1 MKEHKTAYEQYRK
14 EVYRIA
20 WRVQYRA
27 KVVKRRE
34 CSFNGYEPAVTSFT
48 TSSDDKIVVQQLIH
62 DLPSNTGRTIIFKL
76 FMQDKTEGEVARE
89 LNMTQQGVSKWKRKM
104 LQEMSRM
111 MSS

>member
-1 MKEHKTAYEQYRK
+1 MKEQKTAYEQYRK

-34 CSFNGYEPAVTSFT
+34 CSFNGYEPAITSFA
-48 TSSDDKIVVQQLIH
+48 TSSDNKIVVQQLIN
-62 DLPSNTGRTIIFKL
+62 DLPSHKGKEIIFKL

-89 LNMTQQGVSKWKRKM
+89 LNMTQQGVNKWKRKM

>member
-1 MKEHKTAYEQYRK
+1 MKEQKTAYEQYRK

-34 CSFNGYEPAVTSFT
+34 CSLGVYEPAITSFA
-48 TSSDDKIVVQQLIH
+48 TSSDDKIVVQQLIN

>member
-1 MKEHKTAYEQYRK
+1 MKEQKTAYEQYRK

-34 CSFNGYEPAVTSFT
+34 CSFNGYEPAITSFA
-48 TSSDDKIVVQQLIH
+48 TSSDNKIVVQQLIN
-62 DLPSNTGRTIIFKL
+62 DLPSHTGKEIIFKL

-89 LNMTQQGVSKWKRKM
+89 LNMTQQGVNKWKRKM